1 MISACVKD
9 TVTVFLMYRTYNK
22 YYDKNNDKQISDHRK
37 NLMKYFI
44 YLTAFTLEDCGQVYI
59 QFFFYERYH
68 TEMKTLTIVNGV
80 FMILMSF
87 KSMIDLAKY
96 SVQDKYGNY
105 K

>member
-1 MISACVKD
+1 MKILACVKD
-9 TVTVFLMYRTYNK
+9 TLTVFLMYRTYTK
-22 YYDKNNDKQISDHRK
+22 YYNDKKISDHRI

-44 YLTAFTLEDCGQVYI
+44 YLTAFTLEDCGQVFI

-68 TEMKTLTIVNGV
+68 TEMKTLTIVNGL
-80 FMILMSF
+80 FMVLMSF

-96 SVQDKYGNY
+96 SVEDKHGNY